1 MFKSDPI
8 QDSLNLL
15 RPIFKFPESF
25 EIGIS
30 TNDFGLNVTEIIYFD
45 KESQRLRM
53 QLFYS
58 ILGLE
63 PNKGADII
71 MDEKNQN
78 INLQSDNDC
87 KKTSFHESLLP
98 V

>member
-1 MFKSDPI
+1 M
-8 QDSLNLL
+8 L

-30 TNDFGLNVTEIIYFD
+30 TNDFGLNITEIIYFD
-45 KESQRLRM
+45 KDSQMLRM

-63 PNKGADII
+63 PNKGLDIV
-71 MDEKNQN
+71 MDEKNQRVA
-78 INLQSDNDC
+78 L
-87 KKTSFHESLLP
+87 
-98 V
+98 